1 VIIDKL
7 MLNPRIYFIG
17 KLLEDI
23 YFLTAT
29 GFILFDTFSLD
40 VGCSTQQRKVVF
52 QLRLFVNSKGYDGAR
67 SVQPQISFLARRLLM
82 QRAEQPSRE

>member
-1 VIIDKL
+1 
-7 MLNPRIYFIG
+7 MLNPLICFIG

-23 YFLTAT
+23 YLLRAT

-40 VGCSTQQRKVVF
+40 VWCWTQQRQVGF

-67 SVQPQISFLARRLLM
+67 SVQPQTSFLARRLLV

>member
-1 VIIDKL
+1 
-7 MLNPRIYFIG
+7 MLNPLFCFIG

-23 YFLTAT
+23 YFLRAT

-40 VGCSTQQRKVVF
+40 AWSSTQQRKVVF
-52 QLRLFVNSKGYDGAR
+52 QWRLFVNSKGYDRAR
-67 SVQPQISFLARRLLM
+67 SVQLQTSFLARHLLV

>member
-1 VIIDKL
+1 
-7 MLNPRIYFIG
+7 MS

-23 YFLTAT
+23 YFLRAT

-40 VGCSTQQRKVVF
+40 VWFSTQRRKVVF
-52 QLRLFVNSKGYDGAR
+52 QLRLFVNSNGYDGTR
-67 SVQPQISFLARRLLM
+67 SVQPQTSFLARRLLV

>member
-1 VIIDKL
+1 
-7 MLNPRIYFIG
+7 MLNPLFYFIG

-23 YFLTAT
+23 YFLRAT

-40 VGCSTQQRKVVF
+40 VWFSTQQRKVVF
-52 QLRLFVNSKGYDGAR
+52 QWRLFVNSKGYDGAR
-67 SVQPQISFLARRLLM
+67 SVQLQTSFLARRLLV